1 MSFTK
6 HHNLETV
13 AQGVD
18 NWDAP
23 VNENFD
29 QIDKGPTIKSLAG
42 ETLSAYKVVYRE
54 IDNTI
59 RLAIAGIT
67 GDPNSRFIG
76 FTRESFELGEDGYAQ
91 HAGWIS
97 DPNWSLNPSS
107 PYYLSLDT
115 AGEMTS
121 TKPAGDA
128 ILVGFAI
135 GTNEILI
142 KPWVEASGGSGST
155 APPGSL
161 IAYAGSTAPGGWLL
175 CYGQSISTSTYV
187 DLYNII
193 GYTYGG
199 SGGSF
204 NVPDMRGRIPLPL
217 DNLGG
222 TSANRITDSGADSL
236 NGTGGSETHTLTESE
251 LAAHNHSLSGVNGGY
266 YGGFGHGSGDGGG
279 SGGSYYTDN
288 AGSGNAHA
296 NVQPF
301 IGLSYIIKT

>member
-59 RLAIAGIT
+59 RLAIAGTT
-67 GDPNSRFIG
+67 GDPSSRFIG
-76 FTRESFELGEDGYAQ
+76 FTRESFDLGEDGYAQ
-91 HAGWIS
+91 HSGWVS
-97 DPNWSLNPSS
+97 DPDWSLSVSS
-107 PYYLSLDT
+107 PYYLSTTT

-121 TKPAGDA
+121 SKPSSDP

-142 KPWVEASGGSGST
+142 KPWVEGSGGSGDT
-155 APPGSL
+155 TPPGSL

-175 CYGQSISTSTYV
+175 CYGQAISRSTYV
-187 DLYNII
+187 DLFNVVST
-193 GYTYGG
+193 TYGVGDG
-199 SGGSF
+199 STTF
-204 NVPDMRGRIPLPL
+204 NIPDMRGRIPLPL

-222 TSANRITDSGADSL
+222 ASANRITDSGADSL
-236 NGTGGSETHTLTESE
+236 NGTGGLETHTLLEAE
-251 LAAHNHSLSGVNGGY
+251 LPSHSHTLSTNGDY
-266 YGGFGHGSGDGGG
+266 QSGGG
-279 SGGSYYTDN
+279 STGANGSAGVGGVTSTT
-288 AGSGNAHA
+288 GSGTAHN

-301 IGLSYIIKT
+301 IGLSYIIKI